1 MITHIAAFMASGCV
15 GMMIMA
21 ICSMSG
27 LRAYEESVRMYYIRE
42 KKRRERHA

>member
-1 MITHIAAFMASGCV
+1 MITHIAAFMAGGCV

-21 ICSMSG
+21 VCSISG
-27 LRAYEESVRMYYIRE
+27 RRAYEESVRMYYLGE